1 MKRHELN
8 GSAANRRRL
17 TMVVALLVCSCQQGS
32 GNEAPTEPVLR
43 MQYEAERGEALCV
56 ALCEE
61 QGLLAAGFSNDRLR
75 VFSTEG
81 GALLEEA
88 VGHRRGITC
97 VAFSPDGKRLVSAG
111 PDRTVRIWTARP
123 LAEERVLEGAHE
135 PLSRVAWRA
144 DGQAVQA
151 VTVGGA
157 MYAWSMPDGKR
168 LFFKPGPVQRGV
180 SNLDLSRHGAVFAW
194 AADGGNL
201 RTWDGVTGDKL
212 GGWRIQDGL
221 LVGSVAVS
229 PSGTLV
235 ATNEVGSDKVD
246 VWRMGQ
252 GHVSTAVDMGSPSRS
267 LAFLGGRSILA
278 ASSLA
283 GVLHLIDV
291 ERGQVV
297 EALDLPMGSV
307 LRLHAS
313 ASGNL
318 LAAAGPGRR
327 VLLWDVTSVGPA
339 GGMERGQ
346 PLIAP
351 VEIDDS
357 ASIPAEG
364 GLLDMAL
371 LALSDYD
378 PPELRADPEPFS
390 KQQFPAAIGAIDGH
404 AFRLRGFPLAADM
417 EGEYV
422 RTILLSRF
430 PPGCCFGSVPVMDEW
445 VEVAAPKGTRSLNP
459 DLRVE
464 VEGVLEVGEIIGSA
478 GFASSLYR
486 MQATTLKLLDG

>member
-1 MKRHELN
+1 MRGLN
-8 GSAANRRRL
+8 LNRSIATQHRF
-17 TMVVALLVCSCQQGS
+17 LLLLGMLACSCQQGPD
-32 GNEAPTEPVLR
+32 NDAPAEPILR

-61 QGLLAAGFSNDRLR
+61 ESLLAAGFSNDRLR
-75 VFSTEG
+75 VFSTEDG
-81 GALLEEA
+81 TLQDEA
-88 VGHRRGITC
+88 IGHRRGITC
-97 VAFSPDGKRLVSAG
+97 VAFSPEGHHLVSAG
-111 PDRTVRIWTARP
+111 PDRTVRIWTTRP

-157 MYAWSMPDGKR
+157 MYAWSMPDGER

-201 RTWDGVTGDKL
+201 RTWDGVSGDKL

-221 LVGSVAVS
+221 LVGSVAVA

-252 GHVSTAVDMGSPSRS
+252 GHVSSAVDLGSPSRS

-291 ERGQVV
+291 EGGQVV

-307 LRLHAS
+307 VRLHAS

-318 LAAAGPGRR
+318 LATAGPGRR

-339 GGMERGQ
+339 EGVERGQ

-351 VEIDDS
+351 VTVDDS

-390 KQQFPAAIGAIDGH
+390 KQQFPATIRALDGH

-417 EGEYV
+417 EGEFA

-464 VEGVLEVGEIIGSA
+464 VEGVLEVGEIIGPA

-486 MQATTLKLLDG
+486 MQATALELLDG

>member
-1 MKRHELN
+1 
-8 GSAANRRRL
+8 
-17 TMVVALLVCSCQQGS
+17 
-32 GNEAPTEPVLR
+32 
-43 MQYEAERGEALCV
+43 
-56 ALCEE
+56 
-61 QGLLAAGFSNDRLR
+61 
-75 VFSTEG
+75 
-81 GALLEEA
+81 
-88 VGHRRGITC
+88 
-97 VAFSPDGKRLVSAG
+97 
-111 PDRTVRIWTARP
+111 
-123 LAEERVLEGAHE
+123 VLEGAHE
-135 PLSRVAWRA
+135 PLARVAWRA

-157 MYAWSMPDGKR
+157 MYAWSMPDGER

-221 LVGSVAVS
+221 LVGAVAVD
-229 PSGTLV
+229 PSGALV
-235 ATNEVGSDKVD
+235 ATNEVGSDKVE
-246 VWRMGQ
+246 VWRMGE
-252 GHVSTAVDMGSPSRS
+252 GHVSSAVELGSPSRS
-267 LAFLGGRSILA
+267 LVFLGERSILA

-291 ERGQVV
+291 EGGQVV

-307 LRLHAS
+307 VRLNAS

-327 VLLWDVTSVGPA
+327 VLLWDVTPVSLAVGVQ
-339 GGMERGQ
+339 RGQ
-346 PLIAP
+346 PLDAP
-351 VEIDDS
+351 AVQNPP
-357 ASIPAEG
+357 ASFPDEG

-371 LALSDYD
+371 LALPDYD
-378 PPELRADPEPFS
+378 PPELRPDPEPML
-390 KQQFPAAIGAIDGH
+390 KRQFPGAIRALDGH
-404 AFRLRGFPLAADM
+404 AFRLRGFPLAADV
-417 EGEYV
+417 EGESV
-422 RTILLSRF
+422 QTILLSRF

-445 VEVAAPKGTRSLNP
+445 VEVEAPEGTRPLNP

-464 VEGVLEVGEIIGSA
+464 VQGVLEVGEIIGPA

-486 MQATTLKLLDG
+486 MQATSLELLDG

>member
-1 MKRHELN
+1 MREPSLRKSTTLQC
-8 GSAANRRRL
+8 RL
-17 TMVVALLVCSCQQGS
+17 FTAIALLVCSCQQDP
-32 GNEAPTEPVLR
+32 GNGAPAEPVLR

-61 QGLLAAGFSNDRLR
+61 RSLLAAGFSNDRLR
-75 VFSTEG
+75 VFSTTD

-97 VAFSPDGKRLVSAG
+97 VAFSPDGNRLVSAG
-111 PDRTVRIWTARP
+111 PDRTVRIWATRP

-157 MYAWSMPDGKR
+157 MYAWSMPDGER

-221 LVGSVAVS
+221 LVGSVAVA

-235 ATNEVGSDKVD
+235 ATNEVGSDRVD
-246 VWRMGQ
+246 LWRMGQ
-252 GHVSTAVDMGSPSRS
+252 GHVSSAVDLGSPSRS
-267 LAFLGGRSILA
+267 MTFLGGRPILA

-283 GVLHLIDV
+283 GVLHLIGV
-291 ERGQVV
+291 EGGQVL
-297 EALDLPMGSV
+297 ETLDLPMGSV

-327 VLLWDVTSVGPA
+327 VVLWDVTSIGP
-339 GGMERGQ
+339 GVDVQRGQ
-346 PLIAP
+346 PLDAP
-351 VEIDDS
+351 SAVGHP
-357 ASIPAEG
+357 ASIPDEG

-378 PPELRADPEPFS
+378 PPELRANREPFTNE
-390 KQQFPAAIGAIDGH
+390 QFPSAIGALDGH

-417 EGEYV
+417 EGDFV
-422 RTILLSRF
+422 RTMLLSRF

-445 VEVAAPKGTRSLNP
+445 VQVAAPKGTRSLNP

-464 VEGVLEVGEIIGSA
+464 VEGVLEVGEVIGPA

-486 MQATTLKLLDG
+486 MQATALELLDG